1 MRRYLPLALLVTTLV
16 TVLPAL
22 LVATAAPRGGPLL
35 SAVSGAGAVA
45 LSIAI
50 ATGAAALWKRR
61 PQSRDIL
68 FADLLLWGWVR
79 RGWTEWRLS
88 RAHELYESASAA
100 GPGVSIEL
108 LTRLGRTLE
117 ARDAY
122 THGHGQRVARHA
134 ERIARAM
141 HLSPM
146 EIAKIRAAGAV
157 HDVGKLYTPREI
169 LNNPGRL
176 TAGEFEVVK
185 RHPADGADMLAGVED
200 PEIVAMVRHHHE
212 RMDGHGYPDRLAGE
226 DIPIGARIIAVADT
240 FDAITSNRAYRGAGT
255 QKKAL
260 EVLARGA
267 GTQLD
272 SAAVACF
279 RHRYTDRRSVTWLA
293 VSTAAAQRLLA
304 ALQAATHGFG
314 AGGLS
319 SILPALGAAGLLSF
333 SPGLHQSNPGR
344 ATPRQPVLAGL
355 HGQAG
360 PTGSS
365 THAPRHGI
373 RPPANANPV
382 AHHRHPSRGI
392 SLTSG
397 IAAPSPH
404 PAGGAP
410 GTSAGGATA
419 GAPEPSPVAPTP
431 SNPAPPSPAPPVT
444 VPPVEA
450 KPPAPVPPITPPVPV
465 PGIPTVTPPPVSVP
479 TVPGVPI
486 PSGQAPEKK
495 PPSLG

>member
-22 LVATAAPRGGPLL
+22 LVGATAPRGGPLL
-35 SAVSGAGAVA
+35 TAASGAGAVA

-50 ATGAAALWKRR
+50 ATVAAALWKRR

-88 RAHELYESASAA
+88 RARELYESASAA

-146 EIAKIRAAGAV
+146 EIAKIRAAAAV

-185 RHPADGADMLAGVED
+185 RHPADGADMLAGVGD

-212 RMDGHGYPDRLAGE
+212 RMDGGGYPDGLAGG

-267 GTQLD
+267 GRQLD

-279 RHRYTDRRSVTWLA
+279 RHRYTDRRSVAWLA

-304 ALQAATHGFG
+304 ALQAASHGFG
-314 AGGLS
+314 ANGGIS
-319 SILPALGAAGLLSF
+319 SILPALGTAGLLSF
-333 SPGLHQSNPGR
+333 SPGLHQGNLGT
-344 ATPRQPVLAGL
+344 AMHRQPALAGL
-355 HGQAG
+355 HGPSGA
-360 PTGSS
+360 TGSS

-373 RPPANANPV
+373 RRAASANPPAP
-382 AHHRHPSRGI
+382 HRHPSRQSRRRHR
-392 SLTSG
+392 SLFLPPT
-397 IAAPSPH
+397 PR
-404 PAGGAP
+404 
-410 GTSAGGATA
+410 
-419 GAPEPSPVAPTP
+419 VAPRAPQRAEGALEGPNLRRFRPRHP
-431 SNPAPPSPAPPVT
+431 SRHPRHRLPP
-444 VPPVEA
+444 
-450 KPPAPVPPITPPVPV
+450 
-465 PGIPTVTPPPVSVP
+465 
-479 TVPGVPI
+479 
-486 PSGQAPEKK
+486 
-495 PPSLG
+495 